1 MAHQIV
7 GTEGMSST
15 ELRAALAAG
24 GRFVVFSYTISI
36 LILTFRRPT
45 AIYFYRAHESAV
57 PRAALFSVLTLL
69 LGWWGIPWGPIY
81 TLTSLG
87 TNLGGGKDVT
97 EAVAARLGIAGG

>member
-1 MAHQIV
+1 MALRII
-7 GTEGMSST
+7 GTDGMSPT

-36 LILTFRRPT
+36 LIMTFRRST
-45 AIYFYRAHESAV
+45 AIYFYRAHESAM
-57 PRAALFSVLTLL
+57 PRAALFSLLTLL

-87 TNLGGGKDVT
+87 INLGGGKDVT
-97 EAVAARLGIAGG
+97 GAVAASLGMTGG